1 MSDAKSM
8 VFVDPALGI
17 EIRPLTPAED
27 EAAAMIAAAATG
39 DGTAERGREALRRLR
54 TADERA
60 NVYGLFAHGALVAV
74 YGLRREGMA
83 NEIGPIAVKE
93 GERRK
98 GYGRSCLQDAL
109 RRSGRR
115 PLVVETDEDGL
126 DFYKACGFKLVGK
139 RKDPSGT
146 VRYRLGWHAPGRH
159 FKGGASNALRRP
171 GE

>member
-1 MSDAKSM
+1 MSDAKTM
-8 VFVDPALGI
+8 VFIDPASGI
-17 EIRPLTPAED
+17 EIRPLAPAED
-27 EAAAMIAAAATG
+27 EAAAVIVADATG
-39 DGTAERGREALRRLR
+39 DGTAERGLEVLRELRDS
-54 TADERA
+54 DERA

-83 NEIGPIAVKE
+83 NEIGPIAVKA

-98 GYGRSCLQDAL
+98 GFGRACLQDAL

-115 PLVVETDEDGL
+115 PLVVETDSEGL
-126 DFYKACGFKLVGK
+126 DFYEACGFKLVGR
-139 RKDPSGT
+139 RKHPSGT
-146 VRYRLGWHAPGRH
+146 IRYRLGWHAPGRH